1 MKDCNAEKYSYSCL
15 FAAVFRPGEMPV
27 ISAFRARYWALII
40 RWALRFGYTV
50 CLIGSTGTG
59 KSYLIERTLPG
70 RIIDAR
76 LLLVKNDWH
85 GPVPFSLRGAK
96 PGPVGIDE
104 SSSFSEETL
113 RQNAE
118 NLKERGVVYTA
129 QRIDKAAKVAAN
141 LPNRRVLLIMIGKT

>member
-118 NLKERGVVYTA
+118 NLKERG
-129 QRIDKAAKVAAN
+129 
-141 LPNRRVLLIMIGKT
+141 

>member
-1 MKDCNAEKYSYSCL
+1 METYRHVSQIINTNLNHTKGLLAPENTPY
-15 FAAVFRPGEMPV
+15 
-27 ISAFRARYWALII
+27 AL
-40 RWALRFGYTV
+40 
-50 CLIGSTGTG
+50 
-59 KSYLIERTLPG
+59 
-70 RIIDAR
+70 
-76 LLLVKNDWH
+76 
-85 GPVPFSLRGAK
+85 PFTFLRGAK

-129 QRIDKAAKVAAN
+129 QSIDKAAKVAAN

>member
-1 MKDCNAEKYSYSCL
+1 
-15 FAAVFRPGEMPV
+15 G
-27 ISAFRARYWALII
+27 
-40 RWALRFGYTV
+40 TV
-50 CLIGSTGTG
+50 CVVGKIRDLILQLSKSSIYSTKPTGTG

-129 QRIDKAAKVAAN
+129 QSIDKAAKVAAN

>member
-1 MKDCNAEKYSYSCL
+1 MKNFNAGKFSYSCL
-15 FAAVFRPGEMPV
+15 FAAAFKPGKMPV
-27 ISAFRARYWALII
+27 ISAFRARCWALIM
-40 RWALRFGYTV
+40 RWALHFGYTV
-50 CLIGSTGTG
+50 CLIGGTGAG

-76 LLLVKNDWH
+76 LLLVKNDWC
-85 GPVPFSLRGAK
+85 GPVPFSLSGAK

-118 NLKERGVVYTA
+118 NLKERGVAYTA
-129 QRIDKAAKVAAN
+129 QSIEQAARIATN
-141 LPNRRVLLIMIGKT
+141 LPNRRVLLIMIGKP

>member
-1 MKDCNAEKYSYSCL
+1 MLPFLILLFCSSPETARMILIYATDESAARLQALEDFARLNDSG
-15 FAAVFRPGEMPV
+15 FAA
-27 ISAFRARYWALII
+27 SAQTPYEWENPH
-40 RWALRFGYTV
+40 G
-50 CLIGSTGTG
+50 
-59 KSYLIERTLPG
+59 
-70 RIIDAR
+70 AR

-129 QRIDKAAKVAAN
+129 QSIDKAAKVAAN

>member
-1 MKDCNAEKYSYSCL
+1 M
-15 FAAVFRPGEMPV
+15 G
-27 ISAFRARYWALII
+27 IAFRLHR
-40 RWALRFGYTV
+40 
-50 CLIGSTGTG
+50 
-59 KSYLIERTLPG
+59 LPDWQHWNRKKLPHRKNATR

-129 QRIDKAAKVAAN
+129 QSIDKAAKVAAN

>member
-40 RWALRFGYTV
+40 R
-50 CLIGSTGTG
+50 C
-59 KSYLIERTLPG
+59 IERTLPG

-129 QRIDKAAKVAAN
+129 QSIDKAAKVAAN

>member
-1 MKDCNAEKYSYSCL
+1 M
-15 FAAVFRPGEMPV
+15 G
-27 ISAFRARYWALII
+27 IAFRLHRLPDWQHWN
-40 RWALRFGYTV
+40 R
-50 CLIGSTGTG
+50 

-118 NLKERGVVYTA
+118 NLKEEG
-129 QRIDKAAKVAAN
+129 
-141 LPNRRVLLIMIGKT
+141 